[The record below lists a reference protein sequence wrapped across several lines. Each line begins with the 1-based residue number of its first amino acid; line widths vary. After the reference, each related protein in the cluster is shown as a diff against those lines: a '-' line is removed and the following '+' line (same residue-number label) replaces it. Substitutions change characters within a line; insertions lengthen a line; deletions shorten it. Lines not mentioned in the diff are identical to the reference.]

1 MPDLDGFHAFTG
13 ENPDDMSADA
23 LMEAVA
29 AYFNACQIAEL
40 KAKHAAPR
48 PTLIGGQVPVGQY
61 EASRPMTG
69 SEARIA

>member
-23 LMEAVA
+23 LVEAVA
-29 AYFNACQIAEL
+29 AYFNACKIAEV
-40 KAKHAAPR
+40 KANHAAPR
-48 PTLIGGQVPVGQY
+48 PTLIGGQVPIDQY
-61 EASRPMTG
+61 EASRPMSG